1 VKKSRAVVPLAFLV
15 LLGSWVRTPL
25 AGAARAA
32 VQSDARP
39 APGAADPTDA
49 APQSAHDSGDAGDA
63 IDLLG
68 ESFGLDLST
77 AALRQ
82 QVTAAVAVLRATDGR
97 SAVERE
103 HAGDILRT
111 FAALPIRDR
120 AGSPAWL
127 AEGRSRIA
135 SLVGSSTPAATQQQA
150 ADAVAAFLAT
160 YFNDDALRAAH
171 PKDDDRLLA
180 EDFARIDKTALKLV
194 LLRHAAA
201 PSQTAVRFVIA
212 TLPDPIDSFTGWQFD
227 PMLDAIAQGVA
238 ESGFVL
244 DRFHFPDSDVESS
257 AHDGREVTLR
267 RVHDREPGVLVYRTH
282 AAQYGSLIGPARL
295 VVLIVHEN
303 PSAGV
308 HVAALE
314 NAVKVVIRVTAEM
327 AQIPDSEPDREI
339 RVLGP
344 TFSGSSDSLGR
355 AIESF
360 AATGVIPKY
369 LGYRVRV
376 LSGSATDPA
385 NKRTIERFESPLGYD
400 CGEKAV
406 PVRFEATVNPDDLLL
421 AALRRHITAIGWP
434 LPMAILYEAN
444 TQYGRQMIEMARDG
458 NENILRLP
466 FPLNISR
473 LRTTRQANPP
483 GGSDALAMPSRFRP
497 LAMETI
503 GNPADQI
510 PQFSANTTAAYIEM
524 ALAETLETVR
534 REHISTVAI
543 TATDPRDK
551 LFLAQQIARYAP
563 DVALVTVESD
573 SLYAH
578 PDYSSYLQGALVVST
593 YPLYNGSQRWSHG
606 FTGRSQRRQFANG
619 SSEGIY
625 NATVAL
631 LNYHADGTPHGD
643 AAPQLLDYGPPGRG
657 CSPRCAPPIWISVV
671 GRSSASPVATFL
683 VDDAATRPPLNDNLA
698 YVFGVRAQPAA
709 TAPPTGPAAFPSP
722 LFTALV
728 VIVTLTILVAWA
740 AAIARGR
747 VAPAISAFVRP
758 DTPEA
763 AGYLLACLGGLFV
776 IGSYVATVA
785 WIRVRIESQPPD
797 IPTGD
802 TIVSAAAFAASLL
815 SIAALADLARRAL
828 VLVVGSSRAWRSR
841 MDAKRLTTCVSAAV
855 AVFAATAVGSLLTYE
870 WQHAT
875 ASVGDSVG
883 FLTRAVDLGSGTS
896 PTVPIVLLA
905 AALLLWGAIE
915 LARLRRPDVAL
926 PKESV
931 QPFVQQT
938 INGDVK
944 ALQPGWMLF
953 NRSMMSVPPCVLAV
967 ALTALAGVVVFA
979 FDPFFA
985 PLVTTE
991 GVAYGRFVAAALIV
1005 LQLMIAL
1012 ALLQFLCLWAALKGL
1027 LVRMAR
1033 HPLADAYDRVPR
1045 ALAPVGLF
1053 PRTPALMELQEAV
1066 GRWQQTVFTARS
1078 SSTGTAGIPVEALE
1092 LTQAFQDEMRKTPD
1106 IAWSK
1111 SRTWAALMDAASHTA
1126 GRLHATWRS
1135 GVRVRATVPLTAAAG
1150 VAAAV
1155 EHGAG
1160 ASSALPPA
1168 AAAPDSPFG
1177 SAEHED
1183 VIAISMAFIIR
1194 DATARLGYNLVFVIG
1209 AGLLVFC
1216 SHTLFPFQAHRRLEG
1231 LAWSYIAVAF
1241 VAIVTVLVQINRS
1254 DVVARLTSETP
1265 GARAKWDA
1273 EFVLKL
1279 VVFGLLPLL
1288 TLFAAQ
1294 FPDAG
1299 ATLLHWLEPV
1309 EKVLP

>member
-1 VKKSRAVVPLAFLV
+1 MKKSRAVVPLAFLV

-25 AGAARAA
+25 AGAGRAA
-32 VQSDARP
+32 VQGEAQP
-39 APGAADPTDA
+39 TAGTADPAGITPPHGRDN
-49 APQSAHDSGDAGDA
+49 GDAGDA
-63 IDLLG
+63 VDVLG
-68 ESFGLDLST
+68 ESFGLDFST
-77 AALRQ
+77 DALRH
-82 QVTAAVAVLRATDGR
+82 QVTAAVAVLRADGR
-97 SAVERE
+97 SSFERE
-103 HAGDILRT
+103 RAGEILRT

-120 AGSPAWL
+120 AGNPMWL
-127 AEGRSRIA
+127 ADGRNQIA
-135 SLVGSSTPAATQQQA
+135 SLIDASTPSATRQES

-160 YFNDDALRAAH
+160 YFNDDALRSAQ
-171 PKDDDRLLA
+171 PNDDDRLLA
-180 EDFARIDKTALKLV
+180 EDFDRIDTTALKLV

-201 PSQTAVRFVIA
+201 PSSTAIRFLIA

-238 ESGFVL
+238 DSGFVL
-244 DRFHFPDSDVESS
+244 ERFHFPDSDVESS
-257 AHDGREVTLR
+257 AHDGREVKLR

-282 AAQYGSLIGPARL
+282 VGQYGSRVAPARL
-295 VVLIVHEN
+295 VVLVVHEN

-327 AQIPDSEPDREI
+327 ALIPDTEPDRGI
-339 RVLGP
+339 RLLGP
-344 TFSGSSDSLGR
+344 TFSGSSESLGR

-360 AATGVIPKY
+360 AASGLIPKY
-369 LGYRVRV
+369 TGYHVRV

-400 CGEKAV
+400 CDAKSV

-434 LPMAILYEAN
+434 LPMAILFEAN
-444 TQYGRQMIEMARDG
+444 TQYGRQMIELAHDDD
-458 NENILRLP
+458 EHILRLP
-466 FPLNISR
+466 FPLNVSR
-473 LRTTRQANPP
+473 LRTTRQANAP
-483 GGSDALAMPSRFRP
+483 GGGDALALPSRFRP

-563 DVALVTVESD
+563 DVSLVTVESD

-619 SSEGIY
+619 GAEGTY

-631 LNYHADGTPHGD
+631 LNYDAEGTPRGD
-643 AAPQLLDYGPPGRG
+643 TAPQLLDYGPPGRD
-657 CSPRCAPPIWISVV
+657 CSPQCAPPIWISVV
-671 GRSSASPVATFL
+671 GRRSTSPVATYL
-683 VDDAATRPPLNDNLA
+683 VDDAATRQPLIDNLA
-698 YVFGVRAQPAA
+698 YVFRVNAPQET
-709 TAPPTGPAAFPSP
+709 TAPFTGPAAFPSP
-722 LFTALV
+722 LFSALV
-728 VIVTLTILVAWA
+728 VVMTLTILGAWVA
-740 AAIARGR
+740 AAARGR
-747 VAPAISAFVRP
+747 AMAGIAAFVRP
-758 DTPEA
+758 DTADA
-763 AGYLLACLGGLFV
+763 AGYLLVCVAGLFV
-776 IGSYVATVA
+776 IGSYVATVG
-785 WIRVRIESQPPD
+785 WIRVVIESRQPD
-797 IPTGD
+797 IPTAD
-802 TIVSAAAFAASLL
+802 TVVSVAAFAASLL

-828 VLVVGSSRAWRSR
+828 ALMVRGQHAWRSR
-841 MDAKRLTTCVSAAV
+841 LDARRLTTYVGAVV
-855 AVFAATAVGSLLTYE
+855 AVFAVTAIASLLTYE

-875 ASVGDSVG
+875 ASAGDGIG
-883 FLTRAVDLGSGTS
+883 FLTRAVDIGSGTS

-905 AALLLWGAIE
+905 SALLLWGAIE
-915 LARLRRPDVAL
+915 LVRLRRPDVAL

-953 NRSMMSVPPCVLAV
+953 NRSMMSVPPRVLAV
-967 ALTALAGVVVFA
+967 ALTAVAGVSVFA
-979 FDPFFA
+979 VDPLFA

-1012 ALLQFLCLWAALKGL
+1012 ALLQFICLWSSLKGL

-1045 ALAPVGLF
+1045 ALAPIGLF
-1053 PRTPALMELQEAV
+1053 PRTPVLMELQEAV
-1066 GRWQQTVFTARS
+1066 GRWQQTVFIARS
-1078 SSTGTAGIPVEALE
+1078 SPAGVAGIPTEALE

-1111 SRTWAALMDAASHTA
+1111 SRTWATLMDAASHTA

-1135 GVRVRATVPLTAAAG
+1135 GVRLRAAAPLNAAAG
-1150 VAAAV
+1150 VAAAA

-1160 ASSALPPA
+1160 ASGRLPPA
-1168 AAAPDSPFG
+1168 PTSPDSPFG
-1177 SAEHED
+1177 STEHED
-1183 VIAISMAFIIR
+1183 VIAISMAFIVR
-1194 DATARLGYNLVFVIG
+1194 DAIARLGYNLVFVIG

-1216 SHTLFPFQAHRRLEG
+1216 SHTLFPFQAHRRLEA

-1265 GARAKWDA
+1265 GERAKWDT

-1294 FPDAG
+1294 FPDIG